1 MWRVVNSV
9 TLQTTMKLQ
18 KSVRLFTDK
27 HFENLGNIFT
37 NLYEDSLL
45 TDCILYC
52 KDGSLKAHKVI
63 LAASSRYFRQVFIEH
78 NDDNAIYMYG
88 ISYSQL
94 KKLIELIYRGSI
106 DIPNDSFDSVYGLC
120 EELKI
125 TGVNIESTETRT
137 NGTGRDTRYKGQKRV
152 AVDYEAAKDNALPA
166 TTSKNTSDRRSSTSS
181 EKSLSRRGSEI
192 DTESENNPVNESES
206 QTKIDNCKDDSNLTD
221 QDGLDDQGQ
230 SSVWARKERK
240 FKCDLCPSSFKRAS
254 HLNRHQLVHTGER
267 PFACDQCDKAFSRH
281 DKLKHH
287 VHKTHELGALNDA
300 LGPDS
305 LYTIDR
311 VDILTPETEM
321 VETKQVV
328 EPEPQ
333 IPSVSSAPPVEYTEQ
348 PQKKRGRP
356 RKYPPPVKPL
366 FKRPRGRPRIKPE
379 VALPLYKRPR
389 GRPRVKRMGGSLGRG
404 TYQFH
409 TSDFDSIGY
418 LPKSHPT
425 PSELESSQEM
435 MSDLTNDE
443 DMMGHEQGI
452 MEPLV
457 EINTDNTDSE
467 ICIKQEKSQPQ
478 TSTNSFFENIGLFE
492 NTTAIAKIGECTISV
507 ATNCP
512 NISAIN
518 TGGNANN

>member
-1 MWRVVNSV
+1 
-9 TLQTTMKLQ
+9 MKLQ
-18 KSVRLFTDK
+18 KSVRLYTDK
-27 HFENLGNIFT
+27 HFENIGNIFT

-78 NDDNAIYMYG
+78 NDDNAIFMYG

-106 DIPNDSFDSVYGLC
+106 DIPNDCFDSVYGLC

-137 NGTGRDTRYKGQKRV
+137 NGAGRDTRYRGQKRV
-152 AVDYEAAKDNALPA
+152 AVDYEHNKDNTFVSSTPLKSTAE
-166 TTSKNTSDRRSSTSS
+166 RRSSSSS
-181 EKSLSRRGSEI
+181 EKSLSLKESEI
-192 DTESENNPVNESES
+192 EIECENTPGQSDPKPDIENSKEESNY
-206 QTKIDNCKDDSNLTD
+206 TD
-221 QDGLDDQGQ
+221 QDGLDDQEHT
-230 SSVWARKERK
+230 SAWARKERK
-240 FKCDLCPSSFKRAS
+240 FKCDICPSSFKRAS

-287 VHKTHELGALNDA
+287 IHKTHELGALNEA

-311 VDILTPETEM
+311 VDILTPETNI
-321 VETKQVV
+321 V
-328 EPEPQ
+328 EPQKFVTPEPV
-333 IPSVSSAPPVEYTEQ
+333 IPTISSVSSVELPEQ

-356 RKYPPPVKPL
+356 RKYPPSTKPL
-366 FKRPRGRPRIKPE
+366 VKRPRGRPRIKPD
-379 VALPLYKRPR
+379 VAPHLNKRPR
-389 GRPRVKRMGGSLGRG
+389 GRPRVKRIGGSLDRG
-404 TYQFH
+404 TYQYLS
-409 TSDFDSIGY
+409 SDFDSIGY

-435 MSDLTNDE
+435 MSDLANNV
-443 DMMGHEQGI
+443 DMMTHEQGI

-457 EINTDNTDSE
+457 EIKTDNTDTE
-467 ICIKQEKSQPQ
+467 ICAKQEKIQPQ

-492 NTTAIAKIGECTISV
+492 NTTTIAKIGECTISV
-507 ATNCP
+507 ATSCP
-512 NISAIN
+512 NISAVN
-518 TGGNANN
+518 TGGNTNN